1 MALLRFRFRS
11 KKNKKNK
18 KVQKKK
24 QETQTA
30 QENQAEHIDS
40 VQQAKAIERR
50 KTLVMLDHL
59 ESIVMRR
66 GWPIPFT
73 PYYFVN
79 HQRMLHAMDDLRQ
92 SILEDDMDER
102 FFQVFGN
109 DNPSYMNYLST
120 SMAVGSNQNNHQS
133 NSPNNDVQ
141 INPTKGNDSNE

>member
-11 KKNKKNK
+11 KKTKKNK
-18 KVQKKK
+18 KIQKKK
-24 QETQTA
+24 QETQTTP
-30 QENQAEHIDS
+30 ENQPEPIDS

-59 ESIVMRR
+59 ESIIMRR

-79 HQRMLHAMDDLRQ
+79 HQRMLLAMDDLRQ

-109 DNPSYMNYLST
+109 DNPSYMNYLS
-120 SMAVGSNQNNHQS
+120 SAVGFNQSTPQNNSQ
-133 NSPNNDVQ
+133 NNDVQ
-141 INPTKGNDSNE
+141 TNPTKGNDSNE